1 MKNIKATGSSVIVKV
16 QKKKEETLES
26 GLIISAEESEKDLG
40 VQEST
45 VLSVGPGTPKKPMDP
60 NIVNGSQVIINKFSG
75 LLIESTSEY
84 DIKVVDCDDVKG
96 VYC

>member
-1 MKNIKATGSSVIVKV
+1 MKEIKATGSSVIVKI

-40 VQEST
+40 VQDAT
-45 VLSVGPGTPKKPMDP
+45 VISAGPGTPKKPMP
-60 NIVNGSQVIINKFSG
+60 NLGYGSMIIINKFSG

-96 VYC
+96 IYC

>member
-1 MKNIKATGSSVIVKV
+1 MKEIKATGSSVIVKI

-40 VQEST
+40 VQEAT
-45 VLSVGPGTPKKPMDP
+45 VISAGFGTPKKPTDP
-60 NIVNGSQVIINKFSG
+60 NIVDGSHVIINKFSG
-75 LLIESTSEY
+75 LLIESTPEY

>member
-1 MKNIKATGSSVIVKV
+1 MKNIKATGSSVIVKI

-40 VQEST
+40 IQEAT
-45 VLSVGPGTPKKPMDP
+45 VVSVGPGTPKRPMDP
-60 NIVNGSQVIINKFSG
+60 NITDGSHVIINKFSG